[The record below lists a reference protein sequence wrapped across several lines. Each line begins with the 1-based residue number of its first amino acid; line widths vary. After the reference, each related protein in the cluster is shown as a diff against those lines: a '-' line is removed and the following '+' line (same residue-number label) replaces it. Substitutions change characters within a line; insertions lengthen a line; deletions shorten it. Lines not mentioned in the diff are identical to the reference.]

1 MEQNENLDLDE
12 YRQVIRDRLASASP
26 EFVENSNSEHA
37 SVILEEMIKSARVS
51 FHAYARSMND
61 TVWNGRVIRALEM
74 ALHRGVT
81 VRIVV
86 SDRCVPLDKGAMP
99 NALKSCVMKSGCADE
114 VKATINHFAVADGRS
129 LRWETDPCLRTAEFS
144 ADAGILSRTAERVFL
159 ELYAGGRPCD
169 GLAA

>member
-1 MEQNENLDLDE
+1 MGQNENFDLDE

-26 EFVENSNSEHA
+26 EFVENSNSDHA

-51 FHAYARSMND
+51 FHAYAQSMND
-61 TVWNGRVIRALEM
+61 VVWNERVIRALEM

-86 SDRCVPLDKGAMP
+86 SDRCMPLEKSEMP
-99 NALKSCVMKSGCADE
+99 DALLSCVMKSTCAED
-114 VKATINHFAVADGRS
+114 VKTKINHFAVADGRS

-144 ADAGILSRTAERVFL
+144 ADAGSLSRTAEKLFL
-159 ELYAGGRPCD
+159 ELYAVGKPCD
-169 GLAA
+169 GIAA